1 MSTHSPICHGV
12 SVEVAVAAQD
22 AFGYLADPQMVGRW
36 ALGCF
41 NVLPTQKPGL
51 YQGISLFDGTKAWF
65 QIDSD
70 PKRLIIDYHVG
81 DADRQLPRISTR
93 IVAGLHYGRDAG
105 HCIIT
110 MNAWRTVD
118 MTEDRWQRL
127 CATHETEILMI
138 QAQLMRIK
146 DQAE

>member
-1 MSTHSPICHGV
+1 VDRSWRGFSESKTSLKR
-12 SVEVAVAAQD
+12 SK
-22 AFGYLADPQMVGRW
+22 
-36 ALGCF
+36 GCF
-41 NVLPTQKPGL
+41 SAQPTKKPGL

-65 QIDSD
+65 RIDSD
-70 PKRLIIDYHVG
+70 PGHLIIDYHVG

-93 IVAGLHYGRDAG
+93 IVPGPNYGWDAG

-110 MNAWRTVD
+110 MNAWRPVG
-118 MTEDRWQRL
+118 MTEDRWQGL

-138 QAQLMRIK
+138 QAQLMRRK

>member
-1 MSTHSPICHGV
+1 MSIHSPICHGV

-41 NVLPTQKPGL
+41 NAQPTKKPGL
-51 YQGISLFDGTKAWF
+51 YRGISLFDDTKAWF
-65 QIDSD
+65 WIDSD
-70 PKRLIIDYHVG
+70 PRRLIIDYHVG
-81 DADRQLPRISTR
+81 DADHQLPRISIR
-93 IVAGLHYGRDAG
+93 IVPGPHYGGDAG
-105 HCIIT
+105 RCIIT
-110 MNAWRTVD
+110 MNAWRPVD

-138 QAQLMRIK
+138 QAQLI
-146 DQAE
+146 

>member
-1 MSTHSPICHGV
+1 MNIYNPICHGV
-12 SVEVAVAAQD
+12 SAEVAVAAHD
-22 AFGYLADPQMVGRW
+22 AYGYLADPQMVGRW

-41 NVLPTQKPGL
+41 NALPTQKPGL
-51 YQGISLFDGTKAWF
+51 YQGISLFDGIKAWF
-65 QIDSD
+65 RIDSD

-93 IVAGLHYGRDAG
+93 IVPGPHYGRDAG

-110 MNAWRTVD
+110 MNAWRTCD

-138 QAQLMRIK
+138 QAQLMGCK
-146 DQAE
+146 DPAE